1 MLWDLIFLYKWTST
15 IRKIHV
21 IKIKKKA
28 EWNASTQVFFF
39 VKRCISSNFKFVI
52 LFHQQD
58 SKDNKTVPKEQK
70 QEKQEKQDKNDAAEK
85 YVVMNDCCIGFVLFN
100 F

>member
-1 MLWDLIFLYKWTST
+1 MYMLWDLIFLYKWTST

-28 EWNASTQVFFF
+28 EWNTSTLVFFF

-70 QEKQEKQDKNDAAEK
+70 QEKPDKNDAAEK
-85 YVVMNDCCIGFVLFN
+85 YVVMKDCCIGFVLFN

>member
-1 MLWDLIFLYKWTST
+1 
-15 IRKIHV
+15 
-21 IKIKKKA
+21 
-28 EWNASTQVFFF
+28 
-39 VKRCISSNFKFVI
+39 

>member
-1 MLWDLIFLYKWTST
+1 MKHLTHWFSFLSKYEYHP
-15 IRKIHV
+15 IL
-21 IKIKKKA
+21 
-28 EWNASTQVFFF
+28 N
-39 VKRCISSNFKFVI
+39 VI

-85 YVVMNDCCIGFVLFN
+85 YMYVVLNDCCIGIIL
-100 F
+100 

>member
-1 MLWDLIFLYKWTST
+1 
-15 IRKIHV
+15 
-21 IKIKKKA
+21 
-28 EWNASTQVFFF
+28 
-39 VKRCISSNFKFVI
+39 

-58 SKDNKTVPKEQK
+58 SKDNKTVPKEQ
-70 QEKQEKQDKNDAAEK
+70 KQEKQDKNDAAEK

>member
-1 MLWDLIFLYKWTST
+1 M
-15 IRKIHV
+15 
-21 IKIKKKA
+21 
-28 EWNASTQVFFF
+28 STQVFFF

-70 QEKQEKQDKNDAAEK
+70 QEKQDKNDAAEK

-100 F
+100 FIFERRLDCKQFIYNTTESTVIQCEITTVIAG